1 MSISKARL
9 ATASPVTATAKKT
22 RRPSAR
28 DTAGQSAREALKRSP
43 APPFDVVESKIHVPS
58 LRSGTVSRTA
68 LVNRLRATAE
78 PIVILTAPA
87 GYGKTTVLAQWAV
100 RDSRPFAWISVDE
113 RDNDPIVLLRH
124 VALALHGIEPLAS
137 QASSRPSQ
145 LRALPSGR
153 PRFRGSGRP
162 SPNSTNPSCSSSTI
176 RTCSARAK
184 DSTQC

>member
-9 ATASPVTATAKKT
+9 ATASPAAATGKKT
-22 RRPSAR
+22 RRPSDR
-28 DTAGQSAREALKRSP
+28 DTAGKRAQEALKRSP

-78 PIVILTAPA
+78 PIAILTAPA

-124 VALALHGIEPLAS
+124 VALALHGIEPL
-137 QASSRPSQ
+137 QASVLETLAVPGKSIW
-145 LRALPSGR
+145 
-153 PRFRGSGRP
+153 
-162 SPNSTNPSCSSSTI
+162 T
-176 RTCSARAK
+176 SAVPDRK
-184 DSTQC
+184 SVV